1 MCRCNSRVQSN
12 HNKPLSAY
20 NGLPRDT
27 IHHSHRYRSGGEGGE
42 ALANQ
47 INAHDSNPGGR
58 TVFANEPERGNF
70 QKDPWQEASQNQH
83 GVCI

>member
-1 MCRCNSRVQSN
+1 MSGK

-20 NGLPRDT
+20 DALYREY

-42 ALANQ
+42 GLANQ

-58 TVFANEPERGNF
+58 TVFANEPERGNY
-70 QKDPWQEASQNQH
+70 QKDPWQEASQNQR